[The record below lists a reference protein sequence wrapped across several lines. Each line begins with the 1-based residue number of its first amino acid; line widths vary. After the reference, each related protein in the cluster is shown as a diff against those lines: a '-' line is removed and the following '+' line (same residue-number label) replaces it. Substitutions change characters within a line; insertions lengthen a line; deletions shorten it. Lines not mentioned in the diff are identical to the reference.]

1 MVPVV
6 AEIALENKDKFVVAK
21 LDIDESPQT
30 ARKYDAIRIRPTFIV
45 FQDGEI
51 VERFRGVTPKAEFV
65 QKVLDAIDLEEN

>member
-21 LDIDESPQT
+21 LDIDESPQK
-30 ARKYDAIRIRPTFIV
+30 AQEYNAIRVRPTFVV
-45 FQDGEI
+45 FQDGEM

-65 QKVLDAIDLEEN
+65 QKVLDAIDVE